1 MEEGLLCG
9 AINPYSADLQEY
21 NKDVA
26 EAEKLYIKICNSTDD
41 YLKLL

>member
-21 NKDVA
+21 NKVVA
-26 EAEKLYIKICNSTDD
+26 EAEKKNIYIYQDM
-41 YLKLL
+41 